1 MLSASSYGHF
11 SSAKEFR
18 SQCHIFRFGN
28 IGYCCEIDI
37 FMDQNIAYCCEIDI
51 FIDQNIAYC
60 CEIDISR
67 LKKAALSD
75 FSGPPGFYGS
85 HRGATGSHRGATG
98 DPGGTSGK
106 VRSLCWEGFGEVTVL
121 LTRFLYR

>member
-1 MLSASSYGHF
+1 MLSASSYGQF
-11 SSAKEFR
+11 TEAKEFR

-28 IGYCCEIDI
+28 IAYCCEIDI

-85 HRGATGSHRGATG
+85 HRGSTGVPPGFHPGSTGVFGRWIGLCRGG
-98 DPGGTSGK
+98 LGRYLVE
-106 VRSLCWEGFGEVTVL
+106 VR
-121 LTRFLYR
+121 YP